1 MRRQGSYSRERRT
14 LRSGSSGLIFF
25 NRLYFNVKIMGPV
38 YAGKE
43 ENIWCPLSFQPIGD
57 GRDWMPQP
65 RSATYLENNRC
76 LTCGACCAFYR
87 VAFLSVEVDDHE
99 GGKVPLAFVLSIDDT
114 HSAMKGTHGFFKRCA
129 ALQGSVGRCVTCAIY
144 SSRPST
150 CRNFLPGWDVHYQN
164 DACNQ
169 ARSAFGLPSFTDY

>member
-1 MRRQGSYSRERRT
+1 MVSIRFRPTR
-14 LRSGSSGLIFF
+14 
-25 NRLYFNVKIMGPV
+25 
-38 YAGKE
+38 
-43 ENIWCPLSFQPIGD
+43 D

-87 VAFLSVEVDDHE
+87 VAFLSAEVDDHE

-169 ARSAFGLPSFTDY
+169 ARSAFGLPTFTDY